1 MRGALDPADGRFVER
16 PEGAVFLHDR
26 WLFVHRPY
34 LQKLIEANEAVAMA
48 LWRSKADGPVDLS
61 IAGTNK
67 PAIPRKRLHLWPQ
80 DLPKLNAAMNDDAA
94 GRYSGIIKAVRG
106 RYMPVY
112 RSTGKWP
119 LPSETRVFIRNYYAN
134 LGIPGKRLSDA
145 AVKRIDSIARPA
157 EIRDQWSQSDNG
169 RS

>member
-1 MRGALDPADGRFVER
+1 MRGAIDPADGRFVER
-16 PEGAVFLHDR
+16 PQGAVLLYDR
-26 WLFVHRPY
+26 WLFVYRPY
-34 LQKLIEANEAVAMA
+34 LRKLMDAHEHITMG
-48 LWRSKADGPVDLS
+48 LWRSKAEGPVDLS

-67 PAIPRKRLHLWPQ
+67 PAIQRKRLHLWPK
-80 DLPKLNAAMNDDAA
+80 DLPKLNAAMDDDA
-94 GRYSGIIKAVRG
+94 GRFSGIIRAMRG
-106 RYMPVY
+106 RYMPAY

-157 EIRDQWSQSDNG
+157 EIRDQ
-169 RS
+169 

>member
-1 MRGALDPADGRFVER
+1 MRGAIDPAGGRFIER
-16 PEGAVFLHDR
+16 PAGAVFLRDR
-26 WLFVHRPY
+26 WLFVYRLY
-34 LQKLIEANEAVAMA
+34 LQKLIEANEPVVMG
-48 LWRSKADGPVDLS
+48 LWRSKADGPVDLC

-67 PAIPRKRLHLWPQ
+67 PAIRRKRLHVWPE
-80 DLPKLNAAMNDDAA
+80 DLPKLNVAVDDDT
-94 GRYSGIIKAVRG
+94 GGMYRGIVRALRG
-106 RYMPVY
+106 RYMLAY

-157 EIRDQWSQSDNG
+157 EILDKNSRSDL
-169 RS
+169 R